1 MFRIQETFIFFFLL
15 STVAR
20 ADSDSGIKEAPSEGD
35 ARTSNFPSIS
45 SISSSDGFFSIPQP
59 SLDLAP
65 TDLAENSPMSFSIP
79 SLELN
84 LDETDFAKNAPMS
97 FNITQPE
104 FDLQPSFTFK
114 DLEEAPEPETNV
126 DEVESSSDNK
136 LPLETQIY
144 PKEGGKDENRRRR
157 RQVPEFPSIFSF
169 RSSNDPF
176 SIAFPSPDLTPGASL
191 FKFQDPVHLRGSKKI
206 RQTKFHTR
214 DPLINDIS
222 DATHDKRQVSFFNF
236 RPSKLLSQSQLKP
249 SQPIKHRPVKP
260 RRPASHGSKFASLD
274 PVLLLPQKEEVV
286 RPIRQNR
293 FRPPP
298 QYPPFDPFNTTYIPL
313 PGPSSPRFALPLAG
327 GNPHMVKGAEGALF
341 RRPIRQSLHSPVLPA
356 TKDLRG
362 RFSGPDPENDFF
374 KYRSS
379 SQFESSELGRLLRGR
394 PRLVPK

>member
-176 SIAFPSPDLTPGASL
+176 SIAFPSPDLTPG
-191 FKFQDPVHLRGSKKI
+191 
-206 RQTKFHTR
+206 
-214 DPLINDIS
+214 
-222 DATHDKRQVSFFNF
+222 
-236 RPSKLLSQSQLKP
+236 
-249 SQPIKHRPVKP
+249 
-260 RRPASHGSKFASLD
+260 
-274 PVLLLPQKEEVV
+274 
-286 RPIRQNR
+286 
-293 FRPPP
+293 
-298 QYPPFDPFNTTYIPL
+298 
-313 PGPSSPRFALPLAG
+313 
-327 GNPHMVKGAEGALF
+327 
-341 RRPIRQSLHSPVLPA
+341 
-356 TKDLRG
+356 
-362 RFSGPDPENDFF
+362 
-374 KYRSS
+374 
-379 SQFESSELGRLLRGR
+379 
-394 PRLVPK
+394 